1 MIPWYGKIVMG
12 VAEWTCLQKM
22 SSLGKD
28 MWNTPYQMCFIY
40 INKTKCVLRQ
50 MFRIMTNNN
59 NERQF
64 EFKSRVLTCKTLDF
78 LTMVSAT
85 SENLPVDNS
94 LQ

>member
-1 MIPWYGKIVMG
+1 MG

-28 MWNTPYQMCFIY
+28 MWNTPYQMCFTY
-40 INKTKCVLRQ
+40 IDTIKGVSWQ
-50 MFRIMTNNN
+50 MFRIMANNN

-64 EFKSRVLTCKTLDF
+64 EFNSRVLTGKTLDF
-78 LTMVSAT
+78 LTRVSAT
-85 SENLPVDNS
+85 SETSSVDNS